1 MNKST
6 GNGAVNTNGVY
17 SSNESANVGFAADVG
32 TNSNENIG
40 MAGRAWNVTSSQTIP
55 NVNIGIYGMAT
66 SANTNWAGYFASGNV
81 KIENNLEIDGN
92 IKITGSSHSN
102 GAVLTSDGSGNA
114 TWQQPAGSGGSN
126 SKTFNYLSD
135 GF

>member
-1 MNKST
+1 MYIVWVSVLVSST
-6 GNGAVNTNGVY
+6 SSSATNYGLY
-17 SSNESANVGFAADVG
+17 SS
-32 TNSNENIG
+32 
-40 MAGRAWNVTSSQTIP
+40 
-55 NVNIGIYGMAT
+55 AT
-66 SANTNWAGYFASGNV
+66 GGSTNWAGYFASGNV

-92 IKITGSSHSN
+92 IKITGSTHSN
-102 GAVLTSDGSGNA
+102 GAVLTSDGNGNA